1 MTNDLVCLDVFVN
14 SETEGFQKAVATL
27 TRCGIIKGVAILST
41 KPAWPVAM
49 EEREEACESAG
60 VSFGVGGRG
69 ENNSSVVVDKSN
81 IMKNNDDDNDNDD
94 SQIMDIRGN
103 AAMAEN
109 DVNDDNVEHDNDEAP
124 LAGVRLYYVDE
135 EIAAAT
141 PTAQTSSTTTT
152 APSSGYSFPYPHSS
166 SSSDSEDNDDGSTS
180 TVVHNDCPP
189 PPINA
194 TKDEI
199 NKLYWEWCY
208 GPLSSSSSSS
218 SYSSTATTTTIPTV
232 VVIKDSEEGTI
243 GVITTG
249 SSYSG
254 SRRREGLLPGKS
266 CLSTSRKDDIMP
278 TATKKSISREDSMTP
293 RRLHLHHHHSPPLNV
308 DDEEYRGGGSN
319 SSAAVVVTTNNF
331 STPPDDDNNGSNAAA
346 ASTHT
351 TTTATSTQQRQR
363 QVVKQQRQSAVK
375 FGTNTAAMFD
385 SQLPITYC
393 MTPIPYDDV
402 QRIFPMIDNNQ
413 RAATTSTNDDGGGDA
428 TTAADD
434 GRETA
439 RNIKLLAEWDDD
451 FDNYTIEEDDDIY
464 YNNFEDDDDDGNT
477 DTGVENNCNGSS
489 SNLRTQ
495 RTTKDIVGLST
506 PGGRTMKRGRKRTP
520 STRKQQQQQQ
530 QRLSSASRRK
540 SSIFG
545 SGGGKHQQR
554 RGLIDFDNESDDGEC
569 GLLPFAVTI
578 NPDEYVSPTSTST
591 STTTTATI
599 TTATTNQAT
608 SISLVGIMT
617 PAGTATNPPPMLDN
631 DDKEVLLSAMTTR
644 DSLESVYV
652 SPGSFKSSASSTIM
666 TFDIVRGGNDEGCYY
681 RHHAVN
687 SKDTQ
692 QQQQPQQQQWERESF
707 DSSFSI
713 SSGSNAA
720 SGTPSSARTSSSTLL
735 RAVHA
740 SGALLHGSNNKDG
753 HHHDDTNNDSN
764 NVFNNDNSRIRPNQL
779 KYSPRSSIGS
789 CSSSS
794 SSGGTLLGETFT
806 SPSDKS
812 GSGCNSLSSDIM
824 SLFTHQFIG
833 DDTTTTT
840 TIDQQYSPTN
850 CTTTTTDQEQQ
861 PPYLTLD
868 KQLLILSNHPMQ
880 SFHTSIFD
888 LIQWS
893 CSSTY
898 VDTDIMTFLMN
909 VLSMKGGL
917 SPSTIF
923 DIIVYG
929 IEQFR
934 LLFSGKSFGT
944 ILMEEIETMTMK
956 TSTSCLHPTATT
968 EHDRLKHNDAD
979 CQTISSSI
987 QKYYQSACLDWSR
1000 LEMEITDRA
1009 LIRLRSWAESIE
1021 MHIQEFD
1028 NVLSTTTASYTQLMN
1043 ADSMTES
1050 SILPRSRRGKKKSQI
1065 TQARIDTLR
1074 SNVASLEDELAMEV
1088 NRLDQLIRTKQLF
1101 DARWDVE
1108 RWSPISAL
1116 YVEIRTSILLPSP
1129 IAVGHGMTQFSF
1141 QLLNGSAEIV
1151 MEILSDGDVKISN
1164 NDDDDDDVSVFS
1176 GNSDTSKSMTA
1187 KVSQLG
1193 YFIKDGG
1200 ASMKLL
1206 KAILMGNDSDET
1218 MRVDNSFFGPYP
1230 LRTSLSS
1237 FIIGEAGS
1245 SNFFRDEILHHS
1257 SLIFSRID
1265 TLVRSVREVEVDCYM
1280 LCVDVDSSGTDVSLS
1295 ISLSHESDIEL
1306 VLQINFL
1313 FDNLLHDSW
1322 CIMSLAPTNVHVS
1335 IISNSNDKVSQSSLL
1350 LGNQMQ
1356 ERAQRMIHAKSSS
1369 SSSTSDPILL
1379 RMICVEMKGMF
1390 YTMK

>member
-1 MTNDLVCLDVFVN
+1 M
-14 SETEGFQKAVATL
+14 
-27 TRCGIIKGVAILST
+27 
-41 KPAWPVAM
+41 
-49 EEREEACESAG
+49 
-60 VSFGVGGRG
+60 GVGGRG
-69 ENNSSVVVDKSN
+69 ENNSSAVVDKSI
-81 IMKNNDDDNDNDD
+81 IMKNNDDDNDD
-94 SQIMDIRGN
+94 SLIDIRGN

-109 DVNDDNVEHDNDEAP
+109 DGGNDDVEHDNGEAP
-124 LAGVRLYYVDE
+124 LAGVRLHHPDE

-141 PTAQTSSTTTT
+141 PTAQASSTTTT
-152 APSSGYSFPYPHSS
+152 APSSGFLHPHSS
-166 SSSDSEDNDDGSTS
+166 SSSDSEEEEDDGSTS

-208 GPLSSSSSSS
+208 GPLSSSSS
-218 SYSSTATTTTIPTV
+218 YSSTTTTTTTIPTV
-232 VVIKDSEEGTI
+232 VVIEDSEEGAI
-243 GVITTG
+243 GVTAG
-249 SSYSG
+249 LSYSG
-254 SRRREGLLPGKS
+254 SRREGLLPGKS
-266 CLSTSRKDDIMP
+266 CLSTSSRDKDDNSMP
-278 TATKKSISREDSMTP
+278 MTKKSISREDSMTP
-293 RRLHLHHHHSPPLNV
+293 RRLHHHHHHSPPLNV

-319 SSAAVVVTTNNF
+319 SSAAAVVTTSNF
-331 STPPDDDNNGSNAAA
+331 STPPDDDNNGNDNAAAA

-351 TTTATSTQQRQR
+351 NTTTTATSTRQQQQQRR
-363 QVVKQQRQSAVK
+363 HVVKQQRQSAVK
-375 FGTNTAAMFD
+375 FGTNTAAIFD

-402 QRIFPMIDNNQ
+402 QRIFPMIDNEQQ
-413 RAATTSTNDDGGGDA
+413 RATTTTTGGGGDA
-428 TTAADD
+428 TTAATD

-464 YNNFEDDDDDGNT
+464 YNNFDDDDDDDGNT

-489 SNLRTQ
+489 ISLRTQ

-530 QRLSSASRRK
+530 QQRLSSASRRK
-540 SSIFG
+540 SSIFC

-591 STTTTATI
+591 STTTTTTTA
-599 TTATTNQAT
+599 TATTNQGT

-617 PAGTATNPPPMLDN
+617 PAGTATNTPMLDN
-631 DDKEVLLSAMTTR
+631 DDKEMLCSEMTTR

-666 TFDIVRGGNDEGCYY
+666 TFDIVRGDNDEGCYY
-681 RHHAVN
+681 RHYAVN
-687 SKDTQ
+687 TQ
-692 QQQQPQQQQWERESF
+692 QHQQRERESF
-707 DSSFSI
+707 DSSLSI

-720 SGTPSSARTSSSTLL
+720 SATPSSARTSSSTLL

-740 SGALLHGSNNKDG
+740 SGALLHCSNNKDG
-753 HHHDDTNNDSN
+753 HHHDDTNNNSN
-764 NVFNNDNSRIRPNQL
+764 NVFNNDNSRLRPNQL
-779 KYSPRSSIGS
+779 KYSPRSSTGS
-789 CSSSS
+789 SSSSS

-812 GSGCNSLSSDIM
+812 GSGCNNSLSSDIM

-840 TIDQQYSPTN
+840 IDQQYSPTN
-850 CTTTTTDQEQQ
+850 STTTTTDQEQ

-944 ILMEEIETMTMK
+944 ILMEEIETMTTTTTTTTT

-968 EHDRLKHNDAD
+968 EHDGLKHNDAD

-1021 MHIQEFD
+1021 MQIQEFD
-1028 NVLSTTTASYTQLMN
+1028 NVLSTTIASYTQLMN

-1050 SILPRSRRGKKKSQI
+1050 SIFPRSRRGKNKSQT
-1065 TQARIDTLR
+1065 TQARIDTLC
-1074 SNVASLEDELAMEV
+1074 SNVLSLEDELAMEV

-1101 DARWDVE
+1101 DARWDAE

-1129 IAVGHGMTQFSF
+1129 IVVGHGMTQFSF
-1141 QLLNGSAEIV
+1141 QLLDGSAEIV

-1164 NDDDDDDVSVFS
+1164 NDDDDDVSVFS
-1176 GNSDTSKSMTA
+1176 GSSETNKSMTA

-1245 SNFFRDEILHHS
+1245 SNFFRDEILHRS
-1257 SLIFSRID
+1257 SLIVSRID

-1322 CIMSLAPTNVHVS
+1322 SIMSLAPTNVHVS

-1390 YTMK
+1390 LTMK